1 VQQQQQ
7 QQQSTLT
14 QQVAADGLAA
24 SVLWDAYKTT
34 RTAYYMEAGD
44 PNPVLLAQ
52 PDGSPGAPV
61 LSQQTATARVLLSSQ
76 PHLASHDGTAELGI
90 VTMTKKPLD
99 LATWLEYHHS
109 RLRIRRFYIKVED
122 TPELAALFAQ
132 PPWDELVAPFFD
144 NHTQRDY
151 FAQMDRQ
158 SAHISAVLPLARAD
172 GLTHLLHIDDDE
184 LLYCSMGVDA
194 LLAQLA
200 AAPHSRP
207 DCHLCNIE
215 ALLPGDACASPFRE
229 AAVFRH
235 FPTQYVS
242 YTNGKSI
249 GRLEEPTLRAHGPH
263 HFRTAAAAGSH

>member
-1 VQQQQQ
+1 
-7 QQQSTLT
+7 
-14 QQVAADGLAA
+14 
-24 SVLWDAYKTT
+24 
-34 RTAYYMEAGD
+34 
-44 PNPVLLAQ
+44 
-52 PDGSPGAPV
+52 
-61 LSQQTATARVLLSSQ
+61 
-76 PHLASHDGTAELGI
+76 

-263 HFRTAAAAGSH
+263 HFRTAAAAGGNNSPVTFPIGPRSPACCTTSRPRTPSGIKSTSSWRRATAATPMSTRAYLLPSTARPWLPPWPSCARA